1 MTEMDGVIREHEVY
15 FATLAEQAERY
26 DEMAEHMR
34 AAALFEQELDAE
46 ERNLLA
52 VAFKQAVGQRRVA
65 WRIVC
70 AAEQEEQAK
79 GNHMTTASARG
90 YRKKIEAELTSL
102 CQTILALLTDKL
114 IPGATTA
121 EAKVSYYKAQG
132 DYYRYMAEIS
142 DDMDRTR
149 ATTAAKAAY
158 EDGTKVAETSL
169 KVTSPFRLGLALNH
183 AVFYYEAFGVLN
195 PKAGR
200 NFALRALSQAGTEQ
214 KFSGKIPC
222 SSLFAKG
229 FAKVMPLG
237 NQTVRIFVNL
247 DVVAPGS
254 FLSFLRQV
262 CGVVTVA
269 VFAAR
274 RRRRPDEAKSLQ
286 RASNIDLQ
294 GAGVDRSQIFSF
306 QTETSSDVAADALLT
321 LLYSKHAGAR
331 NYLISE
337 TASTMRQQ
345 WFKELLV
352 VNSACQTVWLSGDLK
367 LQLTAVD
374 CVMNAPTEAV
384 RIGRK
389 AFEDAVREID
399 NLGEDGAKES
409 ALVMQL
415 LRDNI
420 TLWTSDPTG

>member
-26 DEMAEHMR
+26 DEMAEHMKS
-34 AAALFEQELDAE
+34 AALFEQELDAE

-52 VAFKQAVGQRRVA
+52 VAFKQAVGQRRCA

-149 ATTAAKAAY
+149 STTAAKAAY

-183 AVFYYEAFGVLN
+183 AVFYYEAREHLGAAPWSGTAHGMDPIG
-195 PKAGR
+195 PKTR
-200 NFALRALSQAGTEQ
+200 RL
-214 KFSGKIPC
+214 
-222 SSLFAKG
+222 
-229 FAKVMPLG
+229 
-237 NQTVRIFVNL
+237 
-247 DVVAPGS
+247 
-254 FLSFLRQV
+254 
-262 CGVVTVA
+262 
-269 VFAAR
+269 AR
-274 RRRRPDEAKSLQ
+274 
-286 RASNIDLQ
+286 
-294 GAGVDRSQIFSF
+294 
-306 QTETSSDVAADALLT
+306 DALM
-321 LLYSKHAGAR
+321 AGAFKST
-331 NYLISE
+331 LC
-337 TASTMRQQ
+337 AS
-345 WFKELLV
+345 
-352 VNSACQTVWLSGDLK
+352 S
-367 LQLTAVD
+367 
-374 CVMNAPTEAV
+374 
-384 RIGRK
+384 
-389 AFEDAVREID
+389 
-399 NLGEDGAKES
+399 
-409 ALVMQL
+409 
-415 LRDNI
+415 
-420 TLWTSDPTG
+420 